1 MFKNETEAD
10 EVKESRPRVEG
21 IPRVELVLPKIV
33 SPAENVPLNP
43 PTGKYLPHSADTIS
57 SGVINY

>member
-10 EVKESRPRVEG
+10 EVEESKPQVVG

-43 PTGKYLPHSADTIS
+43 PTGKYIFP
-57 SGVINY
+57 

>member
-10 EVKESRPRVEG
+10 EVEESKPQVVG

-43 PTGKYLPHSADTIS
+43 PTGKYIFPSVSIFRM
-57 SGVINY
+57 IIF